1 MQGTFFHTNRGD
13 TTGMNKNERAKRKI
27 QKFVSQRKRMQF
39 GNKRQIKAIFKL
51 VKAKTKKQQRGIT

>member
-1 MQGTFFHTNRGD
+1 MTP
-13 TTGMNKNERAKRKI
+13 NERAKRQI

-51 VKAKTKKQQRGIT
+51 AKKVKKPSEA